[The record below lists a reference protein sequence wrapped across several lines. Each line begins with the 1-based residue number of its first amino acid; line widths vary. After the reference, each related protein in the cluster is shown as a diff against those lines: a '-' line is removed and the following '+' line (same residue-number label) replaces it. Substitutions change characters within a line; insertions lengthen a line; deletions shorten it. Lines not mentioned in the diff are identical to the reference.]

1 MLPLMLGEFRAGG
14 DAELRFTPSGQAVC
28 NFSIIANSA
37 KKNPQTQEWEPTGET
52 GWIRVNVWG
61 EYAERCA
68 NDVVKGCRVYVV
80 GRYEARKYTTRDG
93 GEGVSIELTADSVSV
108 LPEREKRDQQ
118 QGHAQ
123 RQQPGADPWA
133 TPQGGQASAPA
144 SDPWAAAPSGN
155 DEPPF

>member
-1 MLPLMLGEFRAGG
+1 MLPLMIGEFRAGG

-68 NDVVKGCRVYVV
+68 NDVVKGCR
-80 GRYEARKYTTRDG
+80 AR
-93 GEGVSIELTADSVSV
+93 TADSVSV